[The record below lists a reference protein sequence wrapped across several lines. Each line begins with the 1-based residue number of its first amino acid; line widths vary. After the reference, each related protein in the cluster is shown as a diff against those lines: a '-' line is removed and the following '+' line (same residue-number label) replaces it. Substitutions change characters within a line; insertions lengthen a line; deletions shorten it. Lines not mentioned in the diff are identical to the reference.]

1 MPKCK
6 LSIQVHVK
14 GLGLKV
20 QPFITHIELAYVK
33 LVNRARII
41 MPLTGECM

>member
-1 MPKCK
+1 MPLFK
-6 LSIQVHVK
+6 LSILVHVK
-14 GLGLKV
+14 DLGLKV

-33 LVNRARII
+33 QVNRARTI